1 MTLKKPPGNLRDFHV
16 DPHASPSY
24 RGLSESFPS
33 SFTPAPPP
41 PVAAPKPALGTPPRQ
56 TVMPR
61 TAGVREW
68 TQTATPAPAASV
80 APPAHGSRL
89 VDSMSEDMWSSWEQ
103 ETHATPAGSTP
114 APERK
119 LASSREVARS
129 APLARA
135 SAPTSSSVPL
145 RAPTVARAAPSAPV
159 PASSEFAPEE
169 EFSAGA
175 ANAGQARTD
184 VPTGALPWSSELA
197 HQERQ
202 MERTGTVDYTNQYQ
216 KHEILRARTREFTA
230 ALQRLFRENV
240 ELFNES
246 RRSGAH
252 QIHVYRVNKTEEDFM
267 LYRNGVKLIVSGSR
281 AGRLCFAF
289 NQYMGQIFAPTQTPI
304 VEVEAAWGPFDQ
316 LVWNYKGE
324 RVQPAD
330 IVRYFLTEFV
340 RQSFR

>member
-1 MTLKKPPGNLRDFHV
+1 MTSKKPPGNLRDFHV

-41 PVAAPKPALGTPPRQ
+41 PVATPKPALGLPPRQ
-56 TVMPR
+56 SVKPR

-68 TQTATPAPAASV
+68 TQTATPARAAS
-80 APPAHGSRL
+80 APPPAPGSRL

-103 ETHATPAGSTP
+103 ETHATPAVATP
-114 APERK
+114 ASERK
-119 LASSREVARS
+119 VASSRALVQS
-129 APLARA
+129 VPPSRA
-135 SAPTSSSVPL
+135 SAPSVSL
-145 RAPTVARAAPSAPV
+145 RAPLATRPPAPES
-159 PASSEFAPEE
+159 ASSEFAPDE
-169 EFSAGA
+169 EFSADA
-175 ANAGQARTD
+175 PNTGQARTD
-184 VPTGALPWSSELA
+184 VPVGALPWSSELA

-216 KHEILRARTREFTA
+216 KHEILRTRTREFTA

-304 VEVEAAWGPFDQ
+304 VEVEAVWGPFDQ

-324 RVQPAD
+324 RVQPVD